1 MEQAVWKAA
10 LAGLAHA
17 MRAPKFW
24 PDDVEAF
31 TSAFEPALLDRA
43 VWCARGGPSADK
55 QATALLSPFCRLS
68 LSGKSS
74 SAHDRADS
82 FRFVPLQPL
91 QIASSIL
98 FPTPQPAPQP
108 EGDLAKLRAGF
119 QAAVRAATPL
129 PLSGQ
134 IEQMLDAA
142 MRFAWCAPAPG
153 YGDPCDVSLYNHA
166 RSVSAVAACLA
177 GSTDGRLALIGGDLS
192 GIQSFI
198 YTLASDGAARSL
210 RARSFYVQLLTEA
223 VARYVLRRLDLPV
236 VNALYV
242 GGGGFQILAP
252 ASAQQMLPTIQAEI
266 QRRLLIAHRAAL
278 GVTIHGHA
286 FDADQFERFGA
297 VRDAMSAA
305 LNRAKRR
312 PFAAVDAESLAREI
326 GAPIDTGGETAFCRV
341 TGEEL
346 TPAYHAEEGVTPKS
360 AFVESLEDLGRQLRQ
375 ATHVA
380 MLDVP
385 PLDTERVR
393 NWRTALRMFGLAVEM
408 IEAGRRAPVLRD
420 AGLVRLARLT
430 PEPAAEESRLQAAFE
445 GREVVSFYYPFARLV
460 PWDDEKGQPKL
471 FDQLAEES
479 RGLKRWAVLR
489 MDVDNLGRLFREGY
503 GNRASLARVAGL
515 SFALRLFF
523 EGWLPALAAEP
534 TDETGRLYI
543 QYAGGD
549 DVFVVGAWD
558 AIAEYA
564 LRIRESF
571 RAYTAGNPAVTLS
584 GGIALVDANFPLYQ
598 AARMAG
604 EAEEAAKRYERNGV
618 TKDAIAF
625 LGETVDWAT
634 FAEARHRANNLARWC
649 GPGGIV
655 SRAFLQDMQQLHVE
669 RMRGSGDAAGRR
681 SSRPGA
687 TAAGR
692 KTRYTR
698 ATWLAAYQLTRVIER
713 LRHRGDRAVVDES
726 DRAAIIADAQAIQRE
741 FMQPDARTNALALSA
756 RWAQFLIRARAKDR
770 DWA

>member
-10 LAGLAHA
+10 LGGFAYS
-17 MRAPKFW
+17 MRTSKFW
-24 PDDVEAF
+24 PDDVEAYS
-31 TSAFEPALLDRA
+31 SALGPALLERA
-43 VWCARGGPSADK
+43 TWCARGGSAVK
-55 QATALLSPFCRLS
+55 SSPTALLSPFCRLS
-68 LSGKSS
+68 LNGAASS
-74 SAHDRADS
+74 VPD
-82 FRFVPLQPL
+82 RFVPLRPL
-91 QIASSIL
+91 QITSSAL
-98 FPTPQPAPQP
+98 FPTPQP
-108 EGDLAKLRAGF
+108 EGNFDTLRAGF
-119 QAAVRAATPL
+119 QAAVRAAAS
-129 PLSGQ
+129 LSLEGCLEQ
-134 IEQMLDAA
+134 ILDAA
-142 MRFAWCAPAPG
+142 MRFAWCVPAQG

-166 RSVSAVAACLA
+166 RSVSAVAACLV

-198 YTLASDGAARSL
+198 YTLASDGAAKSL

-223 VARYVLRRLDLPV
+223 IARYVLRRLDLPV

-252 ASAQQMLPTIQAEI
+252 ASAQRIVPEVQAEI

-278 GVTIHGHA
+278 GVTIHSHV
-286 FDADQFERFGA
+286 FDADQFERFGV
-297 VRDAMSAA
+297 VREAMSAA

-312 PFAAVDAESLAREI
+312 PFASVDAELLAGEI
-326 GAPIDTGGETAFCRV
+326 GAPIDSGGEIDFCRV

-346 TPAYHAEEGVTPKS
+346 TPQYRAEEDATPKS

-375 ATHVA
+375 ATHIV
-380 MLDVP
+380 MLDVD
-385 PLDTERVR
+385 PLNTERVR
-393 NWRTALRMFGLAVEM
+393 SWRAALRMFGLAVEV
-408 IEAGRRAPVLRD
+408 IEAGRRTPSLRD
-420 AGLVRLARLT
+420 AGPVRLARLT
-430 PEPAAEESRLQAAFE
+430 PDPAAEEARLPVGFE

-460 PWDDEKGQPKL
+460 PWDDKAAQPKL
-471 FDQLAEES
+471 FDQLAEDS

-503 GNRASLARVAGL
+503 GKRASLARVAGL

-534 TDETGRLYI
+534 TDETDRLYI

-564 LRIRESF
+564 QRIRESF

-604 EAEEAAKRYERNGV
+604 EAEEEAKRYERNGAA
-618 TKDAIAF
+618 KDAICF
-625 LGETVDWAT
+625 LGETLDWAT
-634 FAEARHRANNLARWC
+634 YAVAHRRANALARWC

-655 SRAFLQDMQQLHVE
+655 SRALLQDMQQLHVE
-669 RMRGSGDAAGRR
+669 HTRGSGSGSPAGQR
-681 SSRPGA
+681 SSRSSA
-687 TAAGR
+687 TVAER

-713 LRHRGDRAVVDES
+713 LRPPSAKDRAAMNDS
-726 DRAAIIADAQAIQRE
+726 DRAAVIAEAQAIQRE
-741 FMQPDARTNALALSA
+741 FVQPDARTNALALSA
-756 RWAQFLIRARAKDR
+756 RWAQFLIRERGKDQK
-770 DWA
+770 DQQ